1 MSHFHERKEK
11 ICLNCGTVIIGR
23 YCHKCGQENIEPR
36 EGVWHL
42 VSHFFSD
49 ITHFDGKFF
58 TSLKD
63 LVSRPGFL
71 SKEYMRGKR
80 ARYLN
85 PIRMYLFTSFIF
97 FLVFFSLYNIDQTN
111 AIAAF

>member
-1 MSHFHERKEK
+1 MRPGKYRTK
-11 ICLNCGTVIIGR
+11 GNCMAF
-23 YCHKCGQENIEPR
+23 
-36 EGVWHL
+36 

-58 TSLKD
+58 TSMKD
-63 LVSRPGFL
+63 LVLKPGFL

-80 ARYLN
+80 ASYLN

-97 FLVFFSLYNIDQTN
+97 FLVFFSLYKVDENIVNVTVGKERVDIDKMDSAKLKQHFCRN
-111 AIAAF
+111 E